1 MFVKK
6 KISFI
11 FALSKQTKN
20 TMKKLQLAI
29 ALIFASV
36 LSSFAQ
42 EGPLSP
48 TDTSYWK
55 KGGSLAINFNN
66 TSLTNWAA
74 GGQSSVSLGSI
85 IDLYANYNKG
95 KDSWVNTLN
104 WAAGASRLGDNT
116 NLIKKS
122 DDLFILFSK
131 YRRNVKENWGFAAF
145 AELRTQLLE
154 GGSFGTYGTNA
165 DGSDLLLDGKREF
178 RSQDYISHLLS
189 PGYLTTSIG
198 WEYSPNENFYL
209 HATPLSGR
217 ATFLA
222 DDKLAG
228 LRPSYGLELDQK
240 YKFQLGALVRTGWK
254 TKVMDNVDF
263 STTLQLF
270 SPYEKFGN
278 IDVTWET
285 LTSFKINK
293 FLSTTFATQ
302 LLYFDASLPKIEQV
316 EVNGVKTDVAKHGIQ
331 FKHVLNIG
339 FLAKF

>member
-1 MFVKK
+1 
-6 KISFI
+6 
-11 FALSKQTKN
+11 
-20 TMKKLQLAI
+20 MKKLHLVVS
-29 ALIFASV
+29 LIFASV
-36 LSSFAQ
+36 VALHAQ
-42 EGPLSP
+42 ETPAVSK
-48 TDTSYWK
+48 DTTYWK

-74 GGQSSVSLGSI
+74 GGQSSVSIGSI
-85 IDLYANYNKG
+85 VDLYANYNKG

-104 WAAGASRLGDNT
+104 WATGAARLGDNT

-131 YRRNVKENWGFAAF
+131 YRRNVKKNWGFAAF
-145 AELRTQLLE
+145 GELRTQLLE
-154 GGSFGTYGTNA
+154 GGTFETFGIDSLEN
-165 DGSDLLLDGKREF
+165 DILVDGKRES
-178 RSQDYISHLLS
+178 RTQNYISHLLS

-198 WEYSPNENFYL
+198 WEYNKGKSFYL

-217 ATFLA
+217 ATFVA
-222 DDKLAG
+222 DDKLANR
-228 LRPSYGLELDQK
+228 RPSYGLDSTQK
-240 YKFQLGALVRTGWK
+240 VNFQLGALVRSGWR
-254 TKVMDNVDF
+254 TKVMENVDF

-270 SPYEKFGN
+270 SPYERFGN

-293 FLSTTFATQ
+293 FLSASFATQ
-302 LLYFDASLPKIEQV
+302 LFYFDQSLPKMEEV
-316 EVNGVKTDVAKHGIQ
+316 EVNGVTTNVPKHGIQ